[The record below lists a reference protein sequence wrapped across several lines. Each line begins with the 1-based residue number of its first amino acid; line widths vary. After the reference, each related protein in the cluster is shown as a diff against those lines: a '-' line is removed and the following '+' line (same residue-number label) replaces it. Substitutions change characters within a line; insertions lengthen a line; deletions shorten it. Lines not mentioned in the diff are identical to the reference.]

1 MSEQQQEQKT
11 SCIYLRQM
19 ETIVYLEFR
28 KLTFFRLT
36 FIDFL
41 KGFLWNI
48 LVSVVIESTD
58 GMSGWK
64 GP

>member
-41 KGFLWNI
+41 KGFL
-48 LVSVVIESTD
+48 
-58 GMSGWK
+58 
-64 GP
+64 